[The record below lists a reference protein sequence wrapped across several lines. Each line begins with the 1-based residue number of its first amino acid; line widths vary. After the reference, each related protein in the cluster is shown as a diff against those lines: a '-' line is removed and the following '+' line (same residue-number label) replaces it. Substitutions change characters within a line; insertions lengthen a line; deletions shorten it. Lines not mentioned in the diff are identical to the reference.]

1 MSAGERELKNS
12 VSSSTWL
19 TIIVGDSPADS
30 NKRRRLV
37 DCDAKTIVV
46 MVIKP
51 SGCVCE
57 VTPSTHPTLSVQISQ
72 RYIYD
77 RPVSKAFPI
86 VGVIGAGQ
94 LARMSIAPATALGVD
109 LLLLAANSQDSGA
122 QVTNHVVGDYKDLE
136 TVRAF
141 ARRCDVVTFEHELI
155 PLSIIKALEA
165 DGVVVRPSSSSFIY
179 SQDKAAMRERLS
191 TFPSPGWQIVISADQ
206 VKEFPVIA
214 KAISGGYDGRG
225 VWKISD
231 KQELSSLLQKTG
243 KLLIEDLVD
252 FDYEIA
258 VMVARSPHGQAA
270 TWAPTQTVQKNGICT
285 MTISPAPNISHDV
298 SEKAQKLALDI
309 AETVGV
315 VGAMAVEMFVKGEDL
330 LINELAMRP
339 HNSGHWTIEGSHT
352 SQFEQHLRAVLDLPL
367 GDPSMTAP
375 LAVMGNVLG
384 GDKPDMYRP
393 YLHLMARTPALKFH
407 HYKKE
412 VRPGRKI
419 GHVTLVGENLIE
431 LTREVQHALDY
442 MSGEVDE

>member
-1 MSAGERELKNS
+1 M
-12 VSSSTWL
+12 
-19 TIIVGDSPADS
+19 
-30 NKRRRLV
+30 
-37 DCDAKTIVV
+37 
-46 MVIKP
+46 
-51 SGCVCE
+51 
-57 VTPSTHPTLSVQISQ
+57 
-72 RYIYD
+72 
-77 RPVSKAFPI
+77 SKAFPT
-86 VGVIGAGQ
+86 VGIIGAGQ

-109 LLLLAANSQDSGA
+109 LLLLAADSQDSGA

-165 DGVVVRPSSSSFIY
+165 DGVVVRPSSSSFLY

-191 TFPSPGWQIVISADQ
+191 TFPSPGWQIVTSADQ
-206 VKEFPVIA
+206 VKDFPVIA

-225 VWKISD
+225 VWKVAD
-231 KQELSSLLQKTG
+231 AQELSSLLQKTG

-270 TWAPTQTVQKNGICT
+270 TWAPTQTIQKNGICT
-285 MTISPAPNISHDV
+285 MTISPAPHISLAL

-315 VGAMAVEMFVKGEDL
+315 IGAMAVEMFVKGEDL
-330 LINELAMRP
+330 FINELAMRP
-339 HNSGHWTIEGSHT
+339 HNSGHWTIEGSQT

-431 LTREVQHALDY
+431 LTREVQHALAY